1 MSLIEFCS
9 YLKQE
14 IYHLQTQ
21 LKTALEQR
29 DLYERLLQE
38 QEDEPP
44 ASPLPTP
51 TPPSYCTPTPPS
63 YWEWLRSLPSGA
75 KPENNV

>member
-29 DLYERLLQE
+29 DLYERLLRE
-38 QEDEPP
+38 EEEPILP
-44 ASPLPTP
+44 DSPLPTP
-51 TPPSYCTPTPPS
+51 KSSVSYF
-63 YWEWLRSLPSGA
+63 EWLKGFSPSA
-75 KPENNV
+75 ATKND

>member
-1 MSLIEFCS
+1 MSLIEFCT

-21 LKTALEQR
+21 LKAALEER
-29 DLYERLLQE
+29 DLYERLLREE
-38 QEDEPP
+38 QDEPMVD

-51 TPPSYCTPTPPS
+51 TPLS
-63 YWEWLRSLPSGA
+63 YWEWLRGFSSSAA
-75 KPENNV
+75 KND

>member
-14 IYHLQTQ
+14 IYDLQTQ

-29 DLYERLLQE
+29 DLYERLLRE
-38 QEDEPP
+38 DDDEPMLP

-51 TPPSYCTPTPPS
+51 TPLS

-75 KPENNV
+75 KTEHKV

>member
-21 LKTALEQR
+21 LKAALEQR
-29 DLYERLLQE
+29 DMYERLLR
-38 QEDEPP
+38 EDEDELMLP

-51 TPPSYCTPTPPS
+51 PPPPSYL
-63 YWEWLRSLPSGA
+63 EWLRSLRTPSVT
-75 KPENNV
+75 KED